1 MRTVRFLFTS
11 SLLLLLLFMVFSCAS
26 VGKRTGGAQGVT
38 GTIVLMDEEGEEIGY
53 PGREEALVN
62 CVPLRDGERSLDR
75 ALRLSPSA
83 DGTFFGR
90 LEKGKYTI
98 EVFLQG
104 FYVRS
109 IDVTVFQDETVDL
122 GTIELQR
129 IKTDPGEPVK
139 AEPEQDVILKEGDV
153 NIEPPSF

>member
-1 MRTVRFLFTS
+1 MRTVHFLFAS
-11 SLLLLLLFMVFSCAS
+11 SLLFLLLIVVFSCAT
-26 VGKRTGGAQGVT
+26 VEKQAGDTQGVT
-38 GTIVLMDEEGEEIGY
+38 GTIVLVDEEGEEIGY
-53 PGREEALVN
+53 PGKEEVLVN
-62 CVPLRDGERSLDR
+62 FVPLKDGKRSLDR

-109 IDVTVFQDETVDL
+109 IDITVLQGEAVHL

-129 IKTDPGEPVK
+129 IKTDPGKPVK
-139 AEPEQDVILKEGDV
+139 SEPEQRVILKEGDV